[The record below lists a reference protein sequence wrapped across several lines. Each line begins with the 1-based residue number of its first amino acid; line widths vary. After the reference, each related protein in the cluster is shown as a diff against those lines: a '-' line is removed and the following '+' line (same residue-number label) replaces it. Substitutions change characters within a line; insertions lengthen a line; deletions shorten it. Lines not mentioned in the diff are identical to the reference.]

1 MAGVRGSV
9 PPTMRIGELA
19 AKVGVSTH
27 VLRAWEGRYGLL
39 RPQRSAGGYRL
50 YGHED
55 ERRVREVVALRAKG
69 VSAVEASRR
78 VLAAERGG
86 ATGSD
91 DPALTGTGSGARG
104 TRPTSSA
111 GAASAAGD
119 DTASGSGGVGTRGDL
134 APAGLRS
141 DPQVLVTQLLEAVT
155 ALDEDRA
162 HAVLDTA
169 FLERSVE
176 SAIVDVL
183 LPLFVRVGEMW
194 ELGRI
199 GIAQE
204 HFASSL
210 VRRRL
215 GALSLTWGVGSGPV
229 AVLACPPG
237 EFHDIV
243 LLSFGVLLGRAG
255 WRVRYL
261 GPDTPIHSLA
271 SAAGLTRA
279 DAVVLAC
286 RRPSGFRAHKS
297 ALRRLGEEHPLWLA
311 GRGATPR
318 VLEEIGVNHLGG
330 DLVAAVAELT
340 RTARAQRSQR
350 GLEPPDLASA
360 TRSPGAASAEPTSA

>member
-1 MAGVRGSV
+1 VALVRSSV

-27 VLRAWEGRYGLL
+27 VLRAWESRYGLL

-55 ERRVREVVALRAKG
+55 ERRVREVIALRDQG

-78 VLAAERGG
+78 VLESERAGLDSAGSNGANGSVSADGLAFGAGG
-86 ATGSD
+86 GLARV
-91 DPALTGTGSGARG
+91 TGTASD
-104 TRPTSSA
+104 A
-111 GAASAAGD
+111 GFGHDA
-119 DTASGSGGVGTRGDL
+119 
-134 APAGLRS
+134 APALRS
-141 DPQVLVTQLLEAVT
+141 DPPALVSQLLDAVT

-162 HAVLDTA
+162 HAVLDVA
-169 FLERSVE
+169 FGERAVE
-176 SAIVDVL
+176 SAIIDVL
-183 LPLFVRVGEMW
+183 LPLFVRVGELW

-215 GALSLTWGVGSGPV
+215 GAMSLTWGVGNGPV

-243 LLSFGVLLGRAG
+243 LLSFGVLLGRTG
-255 WRVRYL
+255 WRIRYL
-261 GPDTPIHSLA
+261 GPDTPVHSLA
-271 SAAGLTRA
+271 AAARLTQA

-286 RRPSGFRAHKS
+286 RRPSGFRAHAT
-297 ALRRLGEEHPLWLA
+297 ALRRLGQDHPVWLA

-318 VLEEIGVNHLGG
+318 VLEEVGVHHLGA
-330 DLVAAVAELT
+330 DLIGAVAELT
-340 RTARAQRSQR
+340 STARDRR
-350 GLEPPDLASA
+350 IERESA
-360 TRSPGAASAEPTSA
+360 APATATATAATATA

>member
-1 MAGVRGSV
+1 M

-27 VLRAWEGRYGLL
+27 VLRAWESRYGLL

-55 ERRVREVVALRAKG
+55 ERRVREVIALRDQG

-78 VLAAERGG
+78 VLESERAGGLDSATAGSNG
-86 ATGSD
+86 ATGPDTAAGLAFGAGAGAGLARVAGTASD
-91 DPALTGTGSGARG
+91 AGFGHDGSPALRAD
-104 TRPTSSA
+104 P
-111 GAASAAGD
+111 
-119 DTASGSGGVGTRGDL
+119 
-134 APAGLRS
+134 PA
-141 DPQVLVTQLLEAVT
+141 LVSQLLDAVT

-162 HAVLDTA
+162 HAVLDVA
-169 FLERSVE
+169 FGERAVE
-176 SAIVDVL
+176 SAIIDVL
-183 LPLFVRVGEMW
+183 LPLFVRVGELW

-215 GALSLTWGVGSGPV
+215 GAMSLTWGVGKGPI

-243 LLSFGVLLGRAG
+243 LLSFGVLLGRTG
-255 WRVRYL
+255 WRIRYL
-261 GPDTPIHSLA
+261 GPDTPVHSLA
-271 SAAGLTRA
+271 AAARLTQA

-286 RRPSGFRAHKS
+286 RRPSGFRAHS
-297 ALRRLGEEHPLWLA
+297 TALRRLGEDHPVWLA

-318 VLEEIGVNHLGG
+318 VLEEVGVHHLGA
-330 DLVAAVAELT
+330 DLIGAVAELT
-340 RTARAQRSQR
+340 SMARDRRIEREGATPPATAT
-350 GLEPPDLASA
+350 A
-360 TRSPGAASAEPTSA
+360 TA